1 MSRHDGYDERFGE
14 LSLLGYQ
21 VAYRL
26 TGDRAESEDVAQEA
40 MTRAYLR
47 WHRMSG
53 YADAW
58 VVRVSTNLVIGGWR
72 RIGSRRALGAA
83 PDRAAAD
90 PDAAERLA
98 LVAALRSLPRRQ
110 RQVAVLRY
118 LGDLSVEETAAALGL
133 SESAVKAHAARALV
147 ALRRGLGEPTEPEA
161 PEPSKPDRTAPVA
174 GDPARTDPALTDS
187 ALTDPAPAD
196 PALPRGD
203 R

>member
-26 TGDRAESEDVAQEA
+26 TGDRAESEDIAQEA

-47 WHRMSG
+47 WHRVAG

-58 VVRVSTNLVIGGWR
+58 VVRVSTNLVIGRWR
-72 RIGSRRALGAA
+72 RIGSRRAHGAG
-83 PDRAAAD
+83 PERAAAD

-98 LVAALRSLPRRQ
+98 LVAALRGLPRRQ
-110 RQVAVLRY
+110 REVAVLRY
-118 LGDLSVEETAAALGL
+118 LGDLSVEQTATALGL
-133 SESAVKAHAARALV
+133 SESAVKAHAARSLV
-147 ALRRGLGEPTEPEA
+147 ALRRGLDEPTEPEA
-161 PEPSKPDRTAPVA
+161 PDRTGPERTGPDRTAPVA
-174 GDPARTDPALTDS
+174 GDPAPT
-187 ALTDPAPAD
+187 D

>member
-26 TGDRAESEDVAQEA
+26 TGDRNESEDVAQEA
-40 MTRAYLR
+40 MARAYLK
-47 WHRMSG
+47 WHRVSG
-53 YADAW
+53 YAEAW

-72 RIGSRRALGAA
+72 RIGSRRAHAA
-83 PDRAAAD
+83 PPELTASD
-90 PDAAERLA
+90 PDASERLA
-98 LVAALRSLPRRQ
+98 LVAALRDLSRRQ

-118 LGDLSVEETAAALGL
+118 LGDLSVEQTATALGL
-133 SESAVKAHAARALV
+133 SESAVKAHAARSLV
-147 ALRRGLGEPTEPEA
+147 ALRRAL
-161 PEPSKPDRTAPVA
+161 
-174 GDPARTDPALTDS
+174 GDPASGLESDPEA
-187 ALTDPAPAD
+187 ADPTSTEPAD

>member
-26 TGDRAESEDVAQEA
+26 TGDRAESEDVAQEV
-40 MTRAYLR
+40 MTRAFLR
-47 WHRMSG
+47 WPRVAG
-53 YADAW
+53 YAEAW
-58 VVRVSTNLVIGGWR
+58 VVRVSTNLVIGRWR
-72 RIGSRRALGAA
+72 RIGSRRGHGAA
-83 PDRAAAD
+83 PERAVAD

-98 LVAALRSLPRRQ
+98 LVVALRRLPRRQ
-110 RQVAVLRY
+110 REVAVLRY
-118 LGDLSVEETAAALGL
+118 LGDLSVEQTATALGL

-147 ALRRGLGEPTEPEA
+147 ALRRGLGEPAEPD
-161 PEPSKPDRTAPVA
+161 EP
-174 GDPARTDPALTDS
+174 DPTTTDPAAT
-187 ALTDPAPAD
+187 APAATDPAATDPAATD